1 MPKFIGLILSS
12 LFSLSIYA
20 QTVNCYAIQ
29 VAKGDSLFSLKMYD
43 EAKLL
48 YEEAK
53 HCMDMPDD
61 LSELDKK
68 LSRTIY
74 EINKLKAPEF
84 TFSTDNVFA
93 EINGARGSVTI
104 KQRNI
109 KNWDYNKEECPDWF
123 VITKTDAGFDYVC
136 QPNGEPLERTCV
148 ITFKAKNITRTFSV
162 RQRAAAEYLTLS
174 QNSVQASSDGG
185 EAEVDVQTNAIN
197 GFSVATSTSWVKV
210 ISSRDDKLK
219 LYVEQ
224 NEKHEQ
230 RTGSVF
236 VNTKS
241 CSKSIRINQ
250 DAKPSDF
257 LLDIVA
263 LRIVSDFELSM
274 SFRLKNGDH
283 IQFDAGFWDILRNYN
298 LSGGFS
304 ASYIWT
310 YDFADIWSLNY
321 GIGLGFGGVRR
332 PYATPEG
339 RFVIAAVPSIGIE
352 CAPDGWEIAGKQ
364 VGLTLDY
371 RPYVGTDCAGF
382 YHNLTNFNLGVRLHL
397 H

>member
-1 MPKFIGLILSS
+1 M
-12 LFSLSIYA
+12 
-20 QTVNCYAIQ
+20 
-29 VAKGDSLFSLKMYD
+29 
-43 EAKLL
+43 
-48 YEEAK
+48 
-53 HCMDMPDD
+53 
-61 LSELDKK
+61 
-68 LSRTIY
+68 
-74 EINKLKAPEF
+74 
-84 TFSTDNVFA
+84 
-93 EINGARGSVTI
+93 
-104 KQRNI
+104 
-109 KNWDYNKEECPDWF
+109 
-123 VITKTDAGFDYVC
+123 
-136 QPNGEPLERTCV
+136 
-148 ITFKAKNITRTFSV
+148 
-162 RQRAAAEYLTLS
+162 
-174 QNSVQASSDGG
+174 
-185 EAEVDVQTNAIN
+185 
-197 GFSVATSTSWVKV
+197 ATSTSWVKV